1 VRRAPNAG
9 ERGERE
15 AVRAERAAVSLR
27 SMRMLFASSLGGL
40 GHLEPVVTVAQ
51 AAGRV
56 GHEVLVIVPPSLVAA
71 VKRAGLDCVVGDEP
85 PSSFVDE
92 VWAKV
97 RAGPPERVAGLIDRE
112 LFAERCTQ
120 AMLVGVRAVRDSW
133 RPDVIMRE
141 PCEYASAIAAHE
153 AGIAQVEIG
162 ISLAAI
168 ERAVLD
174 MVTPIIE
181 GFCAGVAT
189 AIATAPY
196 LTSFP
201 AALDPSPWPDTRRF
215 RRPERAARPLPDWW
229 PGDEWPL
236 LYVTFGSVLG
246 HLPEAARVYQAALEA
261 VSGLAA
267 RVLLTV
273 GRGIDPGRL
282 GPVPDNTH
290 VERWVPQSDVLAHAA
305 VVVCHGGS
313 GTTFGALSAGV
324 PVVIRPLFADQSMN
338 GRVVESEGCGLVVRG
353 RDLAVGE
360 LRGLGPS
367 DVAPLRD
374 AIERVLDEPAYRA
387 AAHRVAADLA
397 AEPTPDQLIKQLA
410 AGGNSLPG

>member
-1 VRRAPNAG
+1 
-9 ERGERE
+9 
-15 AVRAERAAVSLR
+15 
-27 SMRMLFASSLGGL
+27 MRVLFASSLGGL

-51 AAGRV
+51 AARRV
-56 GHEVLVIVPPSLVAA
+56 RHEALVVVPPSLVAA
-71 VKRAGLDCVVGDEP
+71 VKRTGLNHVVGDEP
-85 PSSFVDE
+85 PRSFVDE
-92 VWAKV
+92 VWTRV
-97 RAGPPERVAGLIDRE
+97 RAGPPETVAGLIDRE
-112 LFAERCTQ
+112 LFADRCAQ
-120 AMLVGVRAVRDSW
+120 AMLASVRAVRDSW

-153 AGIAQVEIG
+153 AGIAHVQIG

-168 ERAVLD
+168 ERGVLD

-181 GFCAGVAT
+181 RSCPGVAT
-189 AIATAPY
+189 AIAMAPY
-196 LTSFP
+196 LTAFP
-201 AALDPSPWPDTRRF
+201 ASLDPSPWQDTRRF
-215 RRPERAARPLPDWW
+215 RRCQRAARPLPDWW
-229 PGDEWPL
+229 PGSDRPL
-236 LYVTFGSVLG
+236 LYLTFGSVLG
-246 HLPEAARVYQAALEA
+246 HLPEATRVYQTALEA

-282 GPVPDNTH
+282 GPAPDNTH
-290 VERWVPQSDVLAHAA
+290 VEQWVPQSDVLAHAA

-324 PVVIRPLFADQSMN
+324 PLVICPLFADQSMN
-338 GRVVESEGCGLVVRG
+338 GRVVESGRCGLVVRG

-374 AIERVLDEPAYRA
+374 AIERVLGEPAYRA
-387 AAHRVAADLA
+387 AAHRVAAELA
-397 AEPTPDQLIKQLA
+397 AEPTPDQLIKQLT
-410 AGGNSLPG
+410 AGGNAAPST